1 VLGEFIVST
10 NRVILRIE
18 RGMADLRREMKD
30 FKDETKADRKEMN
43 RRWGDLANRMGT
55 IVEDIVVPNI
65 PGIARNYFGI
75 QELDYF
81 AIRVKKRNTKDRSM
95 RREFDVIA
103 SSEEIFIVNETKP
116 RATVV
121 YANEFVE
128 VLPEIPDYFP
138 ESKGKRIIP
147 IYSSLHIPDDVV
159 AYLTKRGIYAMGMKN
174 ETMDLLNFEEMKPNG
189 F

>member
-1 VLGEFIVST
+1 
-10 NRVILRIE
+10 
-18 RGMADLRREMKD
+18 
-30 FKDETKADRKEMN
+30 
-43 RRWGDLANRMGT
+43 MGT
-55 IVEDIVVPNI
+55 IVEDMVAPNI
-65 PGIARNYFGI
+65 PGIAMNYFGI

-81 AIRVKKRNTKDRSM
+81 AVRVKKRNTKDRSM

-116 RATVV
+116 RTTVA

-147 IYSSLHIPDDVV
+147 IYSSRYIPDDVV
-159 AYLTKRGIYAMGMKN
+159 VYLTKKGVYAMGMKD
-174 ETMDLLNFEEMKPNG
+174 ETMDLLNFEEMKPSS